1 MESDIINTKGANL
14 MKRNKL
20 KITFSAVFYLIY
32 LSTVACN
39 VYIIKS
45 CIEGDMSYYYG
56 SLIFLPIFIVSF
68 WMNMIFEKIAISSNN
83 VPDIISCILL
93 KISDTISLLLLVFW
107 IIVYFKFPNAGS
119 IS

>member
-1 MESDIINTKGANL
+1 MESDIINTKGANP

-56 SLIFLPIFIVSF
+56 SLIFLHSKAAKS
-68 WMNMIFEKIAISSNN
+68 W
-83 VPDIISCILL
+83 
-93 KISDTISLLLLVFW
+93 
-107 IIVYFKFPNAGS
+107 YFMR
-119 IS
+119 

>member
-1 MESDIINTKGANL
+1 MQ
-14 MKRNKL
+14 RNKL

-45 CIEGDMSYYYG
+45 CIDGDKSYYYG

-68 WMNMIFEKIAISSNN
+68 WMNMIFEKIATSSNS
-83 VPDIISCILL
+83 VPNKIGCILL
-93 KISDTISLLLLVFW
+93 KISNAISLSLLVFW
-107 IIVYFKFPNAGS
+107 IIIYFKFPDAKS